1 MIAYLTG
8 DYLPKDRIHISPDD
22 RGFLLADG
30 AYEVIRAYRGRLF
43 KLDAHLERL
52 ARSLHELGIGGLDVA
67 SLGQVADRLVRDNG
81 LTGGDASVYIQVTRG
96 AGPRSRPFPDPPIAP
111 TVYGAASA
119 FAPPTQQQQA
129 GIKIALLPDIRW
141 ARCDIKS
148 ISLLPTVL
156 AAQRAREL
164 GVDEAVFVR
173 DGAITEGTHTNFAA
187 LLDGMLV
194 TPPRSQYVLAGVTR
208 QTVLELC
215 RELGIPFEEF
225 PILEHWLDHARE
237 CMLLSTFLEVMPVVE
252 IDGRSV
258 GDGRPGPI
266 TRRLQQAYAELTSR
280 LQR

>member
-8 DYLPKDRIHISPDD
+8 DYLSQDQIHISPDD

-43 KLDAHLERL
+43 RLDAHLERL

-81 LTGGDASVYIQVTRG
+81 LSGGDASVYIQVTRG

-119 FAPPTQQQQA
+119 FSPPAEQQQA

-156 AAQRAREL
+156 AAQRAKEL

-187 LLDGMLV
+187 LLDGVLV
-194 TPPRSQYVLAGVTR
+194 TPPRSQYVLAGITR

-215 RELGIPFEEF
+215 RELGIPCEEF
-225 PILEHWLDHARE
+225 SILEHRLDHARE
-237 CMLLSTFLEVMPVVE
+237 CMVLSTFLEVMPVVE
-252 IDGRSV
+252 IDGRPV
-258 GDGRPGPI
+258 GDGRPGPL
-266 TRRLQQAYAELTSR
+266 TRRLQQAFAELTSG